1 MEPPDPLH
9 RAHRRPWQRLSLQQL
24 QSLKHW
30 RSVQRELRQHRLE
43 CAVWEAVLTLW
54 ILGWTGWLPT
64 MALHLEPLLPLCLVG
79 ILAPQLYAYARSRA
93 HATGRLRC
101 DWLHLLDEGAQ
112 GRK

>member
-1 MEPPDPLH
+1 MPVQPPVSSQ
-9 RAHRRPWQRLSLQQL
+9 RRRRPWQRLSLGQL
-24 QSLKHW
+24 QRLKQW
-30 RSVQRELRQHRLE
+30 RALQRELRQHRLE

-64 MALHLEPLLPLCLVG
+64 LALHLEPLLPLCVAG

-101 DWLHLLDEGAQ
+101 DWLHVLD
-112 GRK
+112 